1 MKMINTVGVVG
12 AGTMGAAL
20 AQKFAQEGFQVI
32 LADRA
37 MQYVDKGLA
46 NIKATLADGVAKKVF
61 AQTQVDQYLNN
72 LRGTDQLAELK
83 NCDLVVEAIFEN
95 FDAKAELF
103 HTLGE
108 ILSPEC
114 IVATNTSSFSVTD
127 LAKNINLP
135 ERFIGLHF
143 FYHAAKN
150 RLVEII
156 PGEKT
161 SAETTES
168 VRVFSVLAGKDAI
181 FCLDRYGFA
190 VNRFFVPW
198 LNESARLLQE
208 GVASME
214 EIDMV
219 CMKLFGIGM
228 GPFALMNATGVPVA
242 YNAEKTLEAFGKL
255 YEVAPALKAQAE
267 SNQIWPIGELPT
279 EPIDPKKEKIIADRM
294 LAVVFFV
301 SSQLLEEKVSS
312 ATDLNRGAK
321 IGLRWRFGPVDLMR
335 TAGIKEVNRLVNFI
349 AQLYGMPVPDS
360 IQETNWKMD
369 MVRLEK
375 KYPVAIIT
383 MDQPEYMNALNE
395 DMVCELSEKFM
406 DAENDPAVNTIFITG
421 SGKAFVA
428 GADIKFFVKNIKA
441 NKIVDIETFTAYGQ
455 QVFEKID
462 KSKKKVVA
470 MVNGLAL
477 GGGLELALCA
487 DMIVAM
493 PKAQFAFPE
502 TGIGIYPG
510 LGGTQ
515 RSVQKIGKGLS
526 KFMIH
531 TGKMIGVNEAIEIG
545 LVDAVVGIQ
554 EGMQMMSGALALPEI
569 KPVLRNEKWKLMEGF
584 FNKHSLTDLL
594 SKKFTLQTFP
604 QEEAEKIS
612 KTISFKAPIALKI
625 ADQLIEAAKGPASEL
640 TYLKEIFSSSDA
652 LLGLSSIGKKVQ
664 FEGK

>member
-1 MKMINTVGVVG
+1 
-12 AGTMGAAL
+12 
-20 AQKFAQEGFQVI
+20 
-32 LADRA
+32 
-37 MQYVDKGLA
+37 
-46 NIKATLADGVAKKVF
+46 
-61 AQTQVDQYLNN
+61 
-72 LRGTDQLAELK
+72 
-83 NCDLVVEAIFEN
+83 
-95 FDAKAELF
+95 
-103 HTLGE
+103 
-108 ILSPEC
+108 
-114 IVATNTSSFSVTD
+114 
-127 LAKNINLP
+127 
-135 ERFIGLHF
+135 
-143 FYHAAKN
+143 
-150 RLVEII
+150 
-156 PGEKT
+156 
-161 SAETTES
+161 
-168 VRVFSVLAGKDAI
+168 
-181 FCLDRYGFA
+181 
-190 VNRFFVPW
+190 
-198 LNESARLLQE
+198 
-208 GVASME
+208 
-214 EIDMV
+214 
-219 CMKLFGIGM
+219 
-228 GPFALMNATGVPVA
+228 
-242 YNAEKTLEAFGKL
+242 
-255 YEVAPALKAQAE
+255 
-267 SNQIWPIGELPT
+267 
-279 EPIDPKKEKIIADRM
+279 
-294 LAVVFFV
+294 
-301 SSQLLEEKVSS
+301 
-312 ATDLNRGAK
+312 
-321 IGLRWRFGPVDLMR
+321 
-335 TAGIKEVNRLVNFI
+335 
-349 AQLYGMPVPDS
+349 
-360 IQETNWKMD
+360 MD

-375 KYPVAIIT
+375 KYPVAVIT